1 MIHYED
7 LAKVGLKNDSLTTAD
22 RLQVSE
28 DGNYTVHGEGM
39 FDDLMEAVTKH
50 LDSQYKLG
58 RIQGAEYA
66 QVYEASLNSAING
79 SVAFLTQKPDPDLL
93 AMQIAEIKT
102 KIDLSIAD
110 IKVKAATVRKLD
122 QDIAQSKAQIG
133 LINAQV
139 TLTGAQKIKTDYE
152 SRLIGVQTEV
162 AYAQLAKIWAEKNLL
177 EEKLVSEYAQT
188 RSGVA
193 AGDSLLG
200 SQMNLYEEQAKGF
213 YWNAKRNWAKLTVD
227 AASVDASQGEGFTDA
242 LSNSAGDR
250 GSARPNQGGG

>member
-7 LAKVGLKNDSLTTAD
+7 LKKVGLKNEDLTTAD
-22 RLQVSE
+22 ELQVSE
-28 DGNYTVHGEGM
+28 DGNYTVHGQGM

-50 LDSQYKLG
+50 LGSQFKLG
-58 RIQGAEYA
+58 RLQGAEYA
-66 QVYEASLNSAING
+66 EVYAASLQSTING

-93 AMQIAEIKT
+93 AMQIAEIKS
-102 KIDLSIAD
+102 KIDTANASIL
-110 IKVKAATVRKLD
+110 VQAATVRKLN
-122 QDIAQSKAQIG
+122 QDVIQSQAQIKLINEQVLLTIAQR
-133 LINAQV
+133 V
-139 TLTGAQKIKTDYE
+139 KTDYE
-152 SRLIGVQTEV
+152 SRMIDAQTQL
-162 AYAQLAKIWAEKNLL
+162 AYAQLTKVWAEKSLL
-177 EEKLVSEYAQT
+177 EEKLITEKAQT
-188 RSGVA
+188 RSGIA

>member
-22 RLQVSE
+22 KLQVSE

-102 KIDLSIAD
+102 KIDLSIAEV
-110 IKVKAATVRKLD
+110 KVKAATVRKID
-122 QDIAQSKAQIG
+122 QDIAQSKAQVK

-139 TLTGAQKIKTDYE
+139 TLTGAQKTKTDNE
-152 SRLIGVQTEV
+152 SRLIGVQIEV
-162 AYAQLAKIWAEKNLL
+162 AYAQLVKIWAEKNLL